1 MNMTNYIDELNDL
14 KSRDAFFTCDD
25 VSYECIDILL
35 KYIDISLF
43 DLIIEPS
50 AGDGSFIRAMKN
62 HDEFK
67 NSSILSFD
75 IYPMKE
81 YIKQADWLKINCDDM
96 GAYNNLLI
104 IGNPPF
110 GNRSSMAKAFIKKSI
125 ELNASVIAFILPN
138 IFMKEINQR
147 FIPNDYRLICNHSLK
162 DDSFTIGGDKYNIP
176 AVFQIWC
183 NNSSIFPELDL
194 RAIKPKQPEEYS
206 FLKRGDTSADFT
218 INGNSGQV
226 KSLSEVTN
234 SKAEHYIKVNEKYS
248 KNKIINIFKNI
259 NFRRLSSVSGGNY
272 WINRDEINKAFQE
285 YINSN

>member
-1 MNMTNYIDELNDL
+1 MTNYIDELNDL

-104 IGNPPF
+104 IVNPPF
-110 GNRSSMAKAFIKKSI
+110 GNRSSMAKAFIKK
-125 ELNASVIAFILPN
+125 
-138 IFMKEINQR
+138 
-147 FIPNDYRLICNHSLK
+147 
-162 DDSFTIGGDKYNIP
+162 
-176 AVFQIWC
+176 
-183 NNSSIFPELDL
+183 
-194 RAIKPKQPEEYS
+194 
-206 FLKRGDTSADFT
+206 
-218 INGNSGQV
+218 
-226 KSLSEVTN
+226 
-234 SKAEHYIKVNEKYS
+234 
-248 KNKIINIFKNI
+248 
-259 NFRRLSSVSGGNY
+259 
-272 WINRDEINKAFQE
+272 INRIGCVSYRIHITKYFHERNKSKIHTE
-285 YINSN
+285 